1 LVFKIYKKKLV
12 KMNLTKVLGI
22 ILLITALGIVL
33 ALIFFGF
40 KVVLGWTQIMSID
53 IILAII
59 MAAIVGLIIDFIYK
73 RYSPQSKILKTTV
86 THKPSNNVSYAQLIL
101 PNNNNIIVDG
111 AERIIGREDF
121 VGVISTDKLL
131 FIGKDHFKITKE
143 PSGFYIQDMKT
154 KNGTTLNGVEMEG
167 SNKELLNS
175 GDEIL
180 VGKTLK
186 IKYTEKNK

>member
-1 LVFKIYKKKLV
+1 
-12 KMNLTKVLGI
+12 MNLTKVSAI
-22 ILLITALGIVL
+22 ILLIAALGIVL
-33 ALIFFGF
+33 ALIFFGS
-40 KVVLGWTQIMSID
+40 KVVFGWVQIMFID
-53 IILAII
+53 LVLAII
-59 MAAIVGLIIDFIYK
+59 MAIVVGLIIDFLYK

-86 THKPSNNVSYAQLIL
+86 THKPTNNVSYAQLIL

-131 FIGKDHFKITKE
+131 FIGKNHFKITKE

>member
-1 LVFKIYKKKLV
+1 MKI
-12 KMNLTKVLGI
+12 TRIIAI
-22 ILLITALGIVL
+22 ILLITFVGILVTLFVFGFEGLQKISVDIFL
-33 ALIFFGF
+33 ALI
-40 KVVLGWTQIMSID
+40 M
-53 IILAII
+53 
-59 MAAIVGLIIDFIYK
+59 AIVAGFAIDWLYR

-86 THKPSNNVSYAQLIL
+86 THTPTNNISFAQLIL

-131 FIGKDHFKITKE
+131 FIGKEHFKVIKK
-143 PSGFYIQDMKT
+143 PDGFYIQDINT
-154 KNGTTLNGVEMEG
+154 KNGTQINGEDLTG
-167 SNKELLNS
+167 NDQKLLNS

-186 IKYTEKNK
+186 IKFTEKK

>member
-1 LVFKIYKKKLV
+1 
-12 KMNLTKVLGI
+12 MNLTRILVI
-22 ILLITALGIVL
+22 IISIAALGIVL
-33 ALIFFGF
+33 SLIFFGF
-40 KVVLGWTQIMSID
+40 KVVLGWAQIMSVD
-53 IILAII
+53 LILAII
-59 MAAIVGLIIDFIYK
+59 MAAIVGLIIDFLYK

-121 VGVISTDKLL
+121 VGVVSTDKLL

-143 PSGFYIQDMKT
+143 PDGFYIQDIKT
-154 KNGTTLNGVEMEG
+154 KNGTMLNGIEIEG
-167 SNKELLNS
+167 SNKVLLNS

-186 IKYTEKNK
+186 IKYSEKNR